1 MTFQKVQEE
10 IARRVGKRKT
20 SSKAKTELGKYS
32 GKYALSERMT
42 CGECGSPYRRQTYMP
57 HGEKIY
63 VWRCLNPME
72 NGRRLCKCSPTFAE
86 QDIYD
91 AVVAAMNEMLSQNK
105 VKEILK
111 ASISTVLAAAEPELS
126 LPAVESRIRVLQKRQ
141 IELYQMASAKNEL
154 YDDEI
159 GKIHAEKMKLM
170 QRKAELEKSQATNVA
185 FDNRIS
191 EIDTALDRESGAISE
206 YDDAR
211 VRQLISNIKAVDKET
226 LLIRFKDG
234 TEITHRL
241 ENRKITK

>member
-1 MTFQKVQEE
+1 M
-10 IARRVGKRKT
+10 
-20 SSKAKTELGKYS
+20 
-32 GKYALSERMT
+32 
-42 CGECGSPYRRQTYMP
+42 
-57 HGEKIY
+57 
-63 VWRCLNPME
+63 
-72 NGRRLCKCSPTFAE
+72 
-86 QDIYD
+86 
-91 AVVAAMNEMLSQNK
+91 
-105 VKEILK
+105 
-111 ASISTVLAAAEPELS
+111 LAAAEPELS

-170 QRKAELEKSQATNVA
+170 QLKAELEMSQASSTA
-185 FDNRIS
+185 FGGRIE
-191 EIDTALDRESGAISE
+191 EIDATLDHESGAITE

-234 TEITHRL
+234 TEITQRL